1 MLHAAELEGREEN
14 KIELVPGIGNPCVIR
29 EPGERLRVQIE
40 DGVAI
45 PCDLFRIGFT
55 VEHTKRAAIALRRFD
70 AEFSRRKREEISGN
84 GLGFLKTNGG
94 FSALGGRLALG
105 AVGYDLPR
113 RWEFELQGIA
123 SFKVRLV
130 KAREGQVGASGYE
143 ERVEEVVGA
152 VQSLITGN
160 EIYRGA
166 VFPARGGRSQ
176 NDKMTIFQRGCL
188 RFAIHGQAQHA
199 IARLVEIENNR
210 PGCAK
215 NETDRFGA
223 LNWIAA
229 FFRQNKR
236 ELVAKGR
243 DRRRAIARQFFG
255 NSGTV
260 QWRAKLPS
268 LGRCRQHN
276 Q

>member
-113 RWEFELQGIA
+113 RREFELQGIA

-160 EIYRGA
+160 EIY
-166 VFPARGGRSQ
+166 
-176 NDKMTIFQRGCL
+176 
-188 RFAIHGQAQHA
+188 
-199 IARLVEIENNR
+199 
-210 PGCAK
+210 
-215 NETDRFGA
+215 
-223 LNWIAA
+223 
-229 FFRQNKR
+229 
-236 ELVAKGR
+236 
-243 DRRRAIARQFFG
+243 
-255 NSGTV
+255 
-260 QWRAKLPS
+260 
-268 LGRCRQHN
+268 
-276 Q
+276 